1 MSPRGSTEAMGDQD
15 LDRTCISR
23 MAAGDTRAL
32 EELYDRH
39 GSMLYGLVLRIVGRA
54 ADAEEVLQDAWLQ
67 AWRRAE
73 TWDPARGTVAAWLV
87 TLARSRAI
95 DRIRS
100 VASRQRAESATPPPD
115 PLLTADEPAAN
126 AAQRQRQE
134 RLSAALA
141 TLTPRQREVLELGY
155 FGGLSQTEIAERIG
169 APLGSVKSWTRQ
181 GLMRLREL
189 VPEEEMA

>member
-1 MSPRGSTEAMGDQD
+1 MSDQD
-15 LDRTCISR
+15 LDRSCMNR
-23 MAAGDTRAL
+23 MRAGDTRAL

-39 GSMLYGLVLRIVGRA
+39 TPMLYGLVLRIVGRV
-54 ADAEEVLQDAWLQ
+54 ADAEEVMQDIWLQ
-67 AWRRAE
+67 AWGRAAS
-73 TWDPARGTVAAWLV
+73 WDPGRGTVAGWLV

-100 VASRQRAESATPPPD
+100 VASRQRAETTAPRPEAPIS
-115 PLLTADEPAAN
+115 ADEPAAN

-155 FGGLSQTEIAERIG
+155 FAGLSQSEIAARIG

-181 GLMRLREL
+181 GLMRMREL
-189 VPEEEMA
+189 VPQEELT

>member
-1 MSPRGSTEAMGDQD
+1 MSELE
-15 LDRTCISR
+15 LDRSCISR
-23 MAAGDTRAL
+23 MRSGDTRAL

-39 GSMLYGLVLRIVGRA
+39 APMLFGLVLRIVGRA
-54 ADAEEVLQDAWLQ
+54 ADAEEVLQDTWVQ

-73 TWDPARGTVAAWLV
+73 TWDATRGTVAGWLV

-100 VASRQRAESATPPPD
+100 VASRLRAETAAPPPEA
-115 PLLTADEPAAN
+115 PHTADEPAAN
-126 AAQRQRQE
+126 VAHRQRQE
-134 RLSAALA
+134 RISAALA

-155 FGGLSQTEIAERIG
+155 FGGYSQSEIAVRIG

-189 VPEEEMA
+189 VPQEEMT

>member
-1 MSPRGSTEAMGDQD
+1 MSDQD
-15 LDRTCISR
+15 LDRSCVSR
-23 MAAGDTRAL
+23 MRAGDTQAL

-39 GSMLYGLVLRIVGRA
+39 TPMLYGLVLRIVGRV
-54 ADAEEVLQDAWLQ
+54 ADAEEVMQDTWLQ
-67 AWRRAE
+67 AWGRAA
-73 TWDPARGTVAAWLV
+73 TWDPQRGTVAGWLV

-95 DRIRS
+95 DRLRS
-100 VASRQRAESATPPPD
+100 VGSRQRAETTAPPPEAAIS
-115 PLLTADEPAAN
+115 ADEPAAN

-155 FGGLSQTEIAERIG
+155 FAGLSQSEIAARIG

-181 GLMRLREL
+181 GLMRMREL
-189 VPEEEMA
+189 VPQEELT

>member
-1 MSPRGSTEAMGDQD
+1 MSDLD
-15 LDRTCISR
+15 LDRTCMHR
-23 MAAGDTRAL
+23 MRAGDTRAL

-39 GSMLYGLVLRIVGRA
+39 APMLYGLVLRIVGRA
-54 ADAEEVLQDAWLQ
+54 TDAEEVLQDAWMQ
-67 AWRRAE
+67 AWKRVE

-95 DRIRS
+95 DRVRS
-100 VASRQRAESATPPPD
+100 VASRQRAETAAPPPETTAD
-115 PLLTADEPAAN
+115 ADEPAAN
-126 AAQRQRQE
+126 ATRRQRQE
-134 RLSAALA
+134 RLSAALG

-155 FGGLSQTEIAERIG
+155 FGGFSQSEIAARLG

-189 VPEEEMA
+189 VPQEEMR

>member
-1 MSPRGSTEAMGDQD
+1 MSEQD
-15 LDRTCISR
+15 LDRSCIGR
-23 MAAGDTRAL
+23 MSAGDTSAL

-39 GSMLYGLVLRIVGRA
+39 TPMLYGLVLRIVGGA
-54 ADAEEVLQDAWLQ
+54 ADAEEVLQDTWLQ
-67 AWRRAE
+67 AWRRAV
-73 TWDPARGTVAAWLV
+73 TWDPARGTVAGWLV

-100 VASRQRAESATPPPD
+100 VASRRRAETAAPLPD
-115 PLLTADEPAAN
+115 APLTADEPAAN

-141 TLTPRQREVLELGY
+141 ALTPRQREVLDLGY
-155 FGGLSQTEIAERIG
+155 FGGLSQSEIAARIG

-189 VPEEEMA
+189 VPQEEMT

>member
-1 MSPRGSTEAMGDQD
+1 MSEQD
-15 LDRTCISR
+15 LDRSCIGR
-23 MAAGDTRAL
+23 MTAGDTTAL

-39 GSMLYGLVLRIVGRA
+39 SPMLYGLALRIVGRA
-54 ADAEEVLQDAWLQ
+54 SDAEEVLQDVWLQ
-67 AWRRAE
+67 AWRRAS
-73 TWDPARGTVAAWLV
+73 TWDPARATVAGWLV

-100 VASRQRAESATPPPD
+100 VASRQRAETAVPPPET
-115 PLLTADEPAAN
+115 PLSSDEPAAN

-141 TLTPRQREVLELGY
+141 ALTPRQREVLELGY
-155 FGGLSQTEIAERIG
+155 FGGLSQSEIAARIG

-181 GLMRLREL
+181 GLMRMREL
-189 VPEEEMA
+189 VPQEEMA

>member
-1 MSPRGSTEAMGDQD
+1 MSDQD
-15 LDRTCISR
+15 PDRTCMSR
-23 MAAGDTRAL
+23 MAAGDARAL

-39 GSMLYGLVLRIVGRA
+39 APMLYGLVLRIVGRVS
-54 ADAEEVLQDAWLQ
+54 DAEEVLQDAWLQ

-73 TWDPARGTVAAWLV
+73 TWDPARGTVIAWLV

-100 VASRQRAESATPPPD
+100 VASRQRAESATPAPD
-115 PLLTADEPAAN
+115 PPRTADEPAAN
-126 AAQRQRQE
+126 AVQRQRQE

-141 TLTPRQREVLELGY
+141 TLSPRQREVLELGY

-189 VPEEEMA
+189 VPQEELA

>member
-1 MSPRGSTEAMGDQD
+1 MSDPD
-15 LDRTCISR
+15 LDRTCIGR
-23 MAAGDTRAL
+23 MALGDTRAL

-39 GSMLYGLVLRIVGRA
+39 APMLYGLVLRIVGRVS
-54 ADAEEVLQDAWLQ
+54 DAEEVLQDAWLQ
-67 AWRRAE
+67 AWRRAD
-73 TWDPARGTVAAWLV
+73 TWDPARGTVPAWLV

-100 VASRQRAESATPPPD
+100 VAARQRAEAATPAPEM
-115 PLLTADEPAAN
+115 PLAADEPAAN

>member
-1 MSPRGSTEAMGDQD
+1 MSDQD
-15 LDRTCISR
+15 PDRTCMSR

-39 GSMLYGLVLRIVGRA
+39 APMLYGLVLRIVGRVS
-54 ADAEEVLQDAWLQ
+54 DAEEVLQDAWLQ
-67 AWRRAE
+67 AWRRAG
-73 TWDPARGTVAAWLV
+73 TWDPARGTVVAWLV

-100 VASRQRAESATPPPD
+100 VASRQRAESATPAPD
-115 PLLTADEPAAN
+115 PARTADEPAAN

-141 TLTPRQREVLELGY
+141 TLSPRQREVLELGY

-189 VPEEEMA
+189 VPQEEMA